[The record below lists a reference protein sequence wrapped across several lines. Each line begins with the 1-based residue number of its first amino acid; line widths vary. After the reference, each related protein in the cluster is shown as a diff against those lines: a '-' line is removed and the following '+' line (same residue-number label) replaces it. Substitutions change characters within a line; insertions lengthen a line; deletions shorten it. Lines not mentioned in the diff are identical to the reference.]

1 MRPLM
6 LAFTILGG
14 IGTFACVPTVTARSK
29 AERIGLFV
37 SPMGEPFRISAG
49 SDGRPFMTWFTSAD
63 RNQDGA
69 LDGPEFRADADRFFR
84 NLDVD
89 GDGRIGAVEMQ
100 HYEEEVVPEIHTPTL
115 GRSQPSIAS
124 LLQGAGAGGAGGR
137 RLGKPD
143 PEALKKKLRE
153 LQAKRPQGLELF
165 GLLAIPHPV
174 ASADSSLNFIVSESE
189 FIGAADQ
196 RFLSLDHDGDGL
208 FTPEDARQILKER
221 QRRR

>member
-6 LAFTILGG
+6 LAFTILGC
-14 IGTFACVPTVTARSK
+14 IGTFVCVPTVAARSK

-37 SPMGEPFRISAG
+37 SPMGEPFRVSAG
-49 SDGRPFMTWFTSAD
+49 SNERPFMIWFTSAD
-63 RNQDGA
+63 RNRDGT

-89 GDGRIGAVEMQ
+89 GDGRIGAVEMRR
-100 HYEEEVVPEIHTPTL
+100 YEEEVVPEIHTPTL

-124 LLQGAGAGGAGGR
+124 LLQGAGAGGR

-174 ASADSSLNFIVSESE
+174 ASADTSLNFIVSESE
-189 FIGAADQ
+189 FVGAADQ
-196 RFLSLDHDGDGL
+196 RFVSLDHNGDGL
-208 FTPEDARQILKER
+208 FTPEDARQVMKGR
-221 QRRR
+221 QRQR